1 MVSMLN
7 NLQNRAIKLFRFI
20 SIIRLFKYFNFIE
33 ESERNLEDFAEY
45 DWYLMMLSVTP
56 DYQREGIGS
65 RFSFEPFVRS
75 TGGYSFGLI
84 TNRDY
89 NVPFYEKNDYK
100 QCGYKALTYEKH
112 KLGNWLF
119 VKSLDE

>member
-1 MVSMLN
+1 MVTLLQQLFYTAILQPQTVSMLN

-45 DWYLMMLSVTP
+45 DWYLMMLSMTS

-65 RFSFEPFVRS
+65 RFSLNPLYVVQEV
-75 TGGYSFGLI
+75 TVL
-84 TNRDY
+84 
-89 NVPFYEKNDYK
+89 
-100 QCGYKALTYEKH
+100 A
-112 KLGNWLF
+112 
-119 VKSLDE
+119 